1 MCDKLVLQELLESQ
15 MGMTVDSM
23 HTHMAQNPTFPE
35 EHSLPGA
42 HMPIKGFYFT
52 RNLPVAATTSSP
64 RSSSRFLSSRF
75 LKFARPSPA
84 ADTSA
89 DASPT
94 AFANDTEPDVD
105 GAVRR

>member
-1 MCDKLVLQELLESQ
+1 MAMCDRLVLQELLESQ

-23 HTHMAQNPTFPE
+23 HTHMAQNPAISE

-52 RNLPVAATTSSP
+52 RNLPVAATESSP
-64 RSSSRFLSSRF
+64 RSSSRLLSSRF

-84 ADTSA
+84 ALA
-89 DASPT
+89 NASPT

-105 GAVRR
+105 AAVRR

>member
-1 MCDKLVLQELLESQ
+1 MCHKLVLQELLESQ

-23 HTHMAQNPTFPE
+23 RTHMAQNPATSE
-35 EHSLPGA
+35 EHSLPEA

-64 RSSSRFLSSRF
+64 RLSSKLLSSRF

-84 ADTSA
+84 AETLA
-89 DASPT
+89 DALPT
-94 AFANDTEPDVD
+94 AFANETEPDVD